1 MQAHRNGVLNRDVT
15 KAADT
20 RDREPLSGPCV
31 GHANAL
37 VYGDASA
44 QDRRNL
50 LEADLRRQMADVVR
64 IREHVLGVSA
74 VHRIAR
80 VLLIVTERL
89 PTAQTVL
96 AVSACRIQPRHAN
109 AISLL
114 DALDVG
120 ADRRDVANALVP
132 GNERQRGLDRPVA
145 VRRVQVG
152 VTHA

>member
-1 MQAHRNGVLNRDVT
+1 LNRDVT

-20 RDREPLSGPCV
+20 RDRKPLSGPRV
-31 GHANAL
+31 GHADSL
-37 VYGDASA
+37 VDGDASA
-44 QDRRNL
+44 QDRRDL
-50 LEADLRRQMADVVR
+50 LEADLRRQMADIVR
-64 IREHVLGVSA
+64 ISDHVLGVSA

-89 PTAQTVL
+89 PAAETMLAATARGV
-96 AVSACRIQPRHAN
+96 QPRHAD
-109 AISLL
+109 AISFL

-120 ADRRDVANALVP
+120 ADGRDIANALVP

-145 VRRVQVG
+145 LGCVQVG